1 MQFLDFRPSGIQKKI
16 RSVGRFRQIV
26 VVLAKYGFGEVLTR
40 AHLPVHVKA
49 LLRKPI
55 GKHGT
60 GPEQLRMAL
69 EELGPTFIKFGQAL
83 STRSYLLPPNYAAEL
98 AKLQDRVK
106 PFPFEDVEA
115 TLRADFGASLEDLFR
130 DVDREP
136 FASASVAQVHMAT
149 LPGGERVCVKVQRPS
164 VCDIIELDT
173 IILKELAKLLE
184 LHVPESRQYDPT
196 GIVREFERS
205 SRRELDFT
213 LEATSMI
220 IFARNFADDP
230 TVHIPSVFQDRSSRR
245 VLTTEFID
253 GIKISDVQ
261 RLRQANLDTPTIARA
276 GARAVLKQVFEDG
289 FFHADPH
296 PGNLFVMHDGRIA
309 PVDFGIVGRLS
320 KPEIKTLAELLVG
333 IVEGEEEKL
342 MDAMER
348 FHMLPRDVERR
359 DVLEEVMLLSEKY
372 STRRL
377 GEINFKEL
385 FADMTSFMR
394 RYRVQ
399 MRTEFLLLGKALSL
413 YEEVGRVLDPE
424 FSMIEEAKPYV
435 TRLTHRKR
443 ILSALLGPQG
453 GAIGDAIQKI
463 SSMPSDLANILA
475 LAREGKLKIEFEHVG
490 LEKLTGEIEKASNRL
505 SFALLVAALIVGAS
519 LVLVLGKGSTLWQMF
534 GVVSF
539 GFAAIVG
546 IWLLINILRS
556 GRV

>member
-1 MQFLDFRPSGIQKKI
+1 MQVFDIRPTSIHKKL

-26 VVLAKYGFGEVLTR
+26 VVFVKYGFGEILERV
-40 AHLPVHVKA
+40 HLPVHLKA

-55 GKHGT
+55 GKRGT

-83 STRSYLLPPNYAAEL
+83 STRSYLLPADYAAEL
-98 AKLQDRVK
+98 AKLQDRVR
-106 PFPFEDVEA
+106 PFAFEDVEA
-115 TLRADFGASLEDLFR
+115 IIKADLGDTPENLFS
-130 DVDREP
+130 DFEREP

-149 LPGGERVCVKVQRPS
+149 LSDGEKVCVKVQRPS
-164 VCDIIELDT
+164 VRDTLELDT
-173 IILKELAKLLE
+173 IILKELARLLE
-184 LHVPESRQYDPT
+184 LHVPESRQYDPS
-196 GIVREFERS
+196 GIVKEFERT

-213 LEATSMI
+213 LEAASMS
-220 IFARNFADDP
+220 IFAKNFADDP
-230 TVHIPSVFQDRSSRR
+230 TIHIPRVFQDCSTPR

-253 GIKISDVQ
+253 GIKISDVE
-261 RLRQANLDTPTIARA
+261 RLRHANLDTRAVARA

-296 PGNLFVMHDGRIA
+296 PGNLFVMPDGRIA
-309 PVDFGIVGRLS
+309 PVDFGIVGRLTRS
-320 KPEIKTLAELLVG
+320 EVRSLAEILVG
-333 IVEGEEEKL
+333 IVEGDEENL
-342 MDAMER
+342 MTAMDR
-348 FHMLPRDVERR
+348 FRMLPEGIERR
-359 DVLEEVMLLSEKY
+359 DVLEDVMLLSEKY

-377 GEINFKEL
+377 GDINFKEL
-385 FADMTSFMR
+385 FGDMMSFMR

-399 MRTEFLLLGKALSL
+399 MRREFLLLGKALSL

-435 TRLTHRKR
+435 GRLTRRKR
-443 ILSALLGPQG
+443 ILSALLGHEG
-453 GAIGDAIQKI
+453 EAIGDIVQKI
-463 SSMPSDLANILA
+463 SSVPSDLANILA

-505 SFALLVAALIVGAS
+505 SFGLLVAALIVGAS
-519 LVLVLGKGSTLWQMF
+519 LVLVLGKGSIIWQTF
-534 GVVSF
+534 GVISF
-539 GFAAIVG
+539 AFAAVVG